1 MTESDPAATPTDTET
16 ASTPPVGTARE
27 RILRAAAEEFSE
39 HGFSGARINR
49 IADAAGQNKQL
60 IYHYFDSKE
69 GIYAAVLDEML
80 SSMRS
85 ATDVTS
91 GIREI
96 IHGNATSTGKER
108 RAWGRMAA
116 WEGLSGERPVTS
128 AAQRQESIQRQ
139 IQTFM
144 RMQQEGRFATD
155 IDPRF
160 ALATIYAVA
169 TARYSVPQLVD
180 FCLGQGAADS
190 DDTMAAWADM
200 IVRMFALRG

>member
-1 MTESDPAATPTDTET
+1 MTNSDATAPPPA
-16 ASTPPVGTARE
+16 GTARE
-27 RILRAAAEEFSE
+27 RILRAAAEEFAE

-49 IADAAGQNKQL
+49 IADTAGQNKQL

-69 GIYAAVLDEML
+69 GIYAAVLGEML
-80 SSMRS
+80 TSMHG

-96 IHGNATSTGKER
+96 IQGSPKSTPEER
-108 RAWGRMAA
+108 RAWGRMAT

-128 AAQRQESIQRQ
+128 AEQRQESIQQQ
-139 IQTFM
+139 IQTFIQ
-144 RMQQEGRFATD
+144 MQQQGRFATE
-155 IDPRF
+155 IDPRV

-169 TARYSVPQLVD
+169 TARYAVPQLVD
-180 FCLGQGAADS
+180 FCLGQGAAES